1 MRHSCGQ
8 MLLLWLCLLL
18 CQLAPLQASILNT
31 LLGVPAE
38 CVHQSGVWPC
48 KLSFSC
54 WLQGG
59 KHAKGCGSNK
69 WLFSCCIAEP
79 HQHQH
84 QHTHQSPLENLVD
97 YGKLKLG
104 LNSLPKRIM
113 LRRRDDNEL
122 LNLKPECGLPRI
134 AQNTLQKRII
144 GGRPAQFAEYPWL
157 AHIRIAE
164 YQCGGVLISA
174 NMVATAAHC
183 IQQAQLPDITVY
195 LGELDTQN
203 LGHIQEPLPVEKHS
217 VLQKII
223 HPRFNFR
230 ITQPDRYD
238 LALLKLARPTGFSEH
253 ILPICLPQYP
263 IRLVGRKGLIAGWG
277 KTEAHMGHA
286 GTNMLQVASVPII
299 STLECIRW
307 HESKQISV
315 EIKSEM
321 FCAGHSDGHMDACLG
336 DSGGPLVIKERGR
349 FVLVGITSAGFGC
362 GVDHQPGIYHNL
374 QKSLRWVEDVVAHNE
389 LYSKFDISHGSSS
402 GSGSSKSSLATGD
415 MQLPIAWLPP
425 LPTSLPL
432 LLLLGQWLCVCRC
445 LVAAHGGYNSVY
457 NAVVTPELK
466 QAIDKDLPKQAKFF
480 DELDCNES
488 TRLLRCAPRQEPDM
502 SRARTHTHCHIKD
515 KWLGLLLI
523 YALAPSGRNVCA
535 LGYPSAQQEHD
546 MLILDALS
554 RRSGTGYYG
563 ENSVMEMLS
572 RMIPQSCRFRGHKFE
587 CGLSISC
594 VLGGGKPLDLCSG
607 GMIWSCCVDKD
618 LDAEESPHAAP
629 VNNTSDIIHLHDIYP
644 DLSPTANKP
653 AHHQPHHQTQQQHHT
668 INNNNNNNNG
678 LSAASSARPAYP
690 SHAYYSTK
698 RPSLYSGNPYKPS
711 SSSGSGSSSSS
722 SIHRPIASS
731 LNSWEHDANHL
742 GITNH
747 LDSFFDADAPPD
759 SAAATRPTAAHVPQA
774 QPFAVGNVLDLNA
787 GEAADEYESG
797 GGYND
802 GSYRPVP
809 GCGEVFSRTNRI
821 VGGHSTGFGSHP
833 WQVAL
838 IKSGFLT
845 RKLSCGGALISNRW
859 VVTAAHC
866 VATTTNSNMKIRLGE
881 WDVRGQE
888 ERLNHEEYGIERKE
902 VHPHYNPADFKN
914 DVALIRLD
922 RNVVYKQHI
931 IPVCLPPPTTKL
943 TGKMATVA
951 GWGRTRHGQSTVP
964 SVLQEVDV
972 EVISNDRC
980 QRWFRAAGRR
990 EAIHDVFL
998 CAGYKEGGRD
1008 SCQGDSGGP
1017 LTLTMDGRKTLIGLV
1032 SWGIGCG
1039 REHLPGVY
1047 TNIQHFVPWI
1057 NKVMANDNNA

>member
-1 MRHSCGQ
+1 TMTLPRHSKDT
-8 MLLLWLCLLL
+8 WLRLV
-18 CQLAPLQASILNT
+18 
-31 LLGVPAE
+31 LLGV
-38 CVHQSGVWPC
+38 
-48 KLSFSC
+48 
-54 WLQGG
+54 
-59 KHAKGCGSNK
+59 
-69 WLFSCCIAEP
+69 
-79 HQHQH
+79 
-84 QHTHQSPLENLVD
+84 LV
-97 YGKLKLG
+97 
-104 LNSLPKRIM
+104 
-113 LRRRDDNEL
+113 
-122 LNLKPECGLPRI
+122 
-134 AQNTLQKRII
+134 T
-144 GGRPAQFAEYPWL
+144 F
-157 AHIRIAE
+157 
-164 YQCGGVLISA
+164 
-174 NMVATAAHC
+174 
-183 IQQAQLPDITVY
+183 
-195 LGELDTQN
+195 
-203 LGHIQEPLPVEKHS
+203 
-217 VLQKII
+217 
-223 HPRFNFR
+223 
-230 ITQPDRYD
+230 
-238 LALLKLARPTGFSEH
+238 LALR
-253 ILPICLPQYP
+253 
-263 IRLVGRKGLIAGWG
+263 
-277 KTEAHMGHA
+277 EAHG
-286 GTNMLQVASVPII
+286 
-299 STLECIRW
+299 
-307 HESKQISV
+307 
-315 EIKSEM
+315 
-321 FCAGHSDGHMDACLG
+321 
-336 DSGGPLVIKERGR
+336 
-349 FVLVGITSAGFGC
+349 
-362 GVDHQPGIYHNL
+362 
-374 QKSLRWVEDVVAHNE
+374 
-389 LYSKFDISHGSSS
+389 
-402 GSGSSKSSLATGD
+402 
-415 MQLPIAWLPP
+415 
-425 LPTSLPL
+425 
-432 LLLLGQWLCVCRC
+432 
-445 LVAAHGGYNSVY
+445 
-457 NAVVTPELK
+457 
-466 QAIDKDLPKQAKFF
+466 
-480 DELDCNES
+480 
-488 TRLLRCAPRQEPDM
+488 
-502 SRARTHTHCHIKD
+502 
-515 KWLGLLLI
+515 
-523 YALAPSGRNVCA
+523 

-644 DLSPTANKP
+644 DLSINANKP
-653 AHHQPHHQTQQQHHT
+653 QHHLHHHSG
-668 INNNNNNNNG
+668 NG
-678 LSAASSARPAYP
+678 LSAASSTTSTASSSARPAYP
-690 SHAYYSTK
+690 SYGHYSTK
-698 RPSLYSGNPYKPS
+698 RPTLYSGSNPYKP
-711 SSSGSGSSSSS
+711 GSSSRPSS
-722 SIHRPIASS
+722 ATASN
-731 LNSWEHDANHL
+731 LNSWEHESGGHAIN

-747 LDSFFDADAPPD
+747 LDSFFDADSPPSLD
-759 SAAATRPTAAHVPQA
+759 SAGVGSGPPPHEPLPNAQA
-774 QPFAVGNVLDLNA
+774 FAVGNVLDLNA
-787 GEAADEYESG
+787 GEAADEYQSG
-797 GGYND
+797 YHD
-802 GSYRPVP
+802 ASYRPVP
-809 GCGEVFSRTNRI
+809 GCGEVYTRSNRI

-881 WDVRGQE
+881 WDVRAQE

-931 IPVCLPPPTTKL
+931 IPVCLPPPATKL

-1047 TNIQHFVPWI
+1047 TNIQRFVPWI
-1057 NKVMANDNNA
+1057 NKVMANDKA

>member
-1 MRHSCGQ
+1 MQ
-8 MLLLWLCLLL
+8 QLLMLLWLLLL
-18 CQLAPLQASILNT
+18 LQTSPLKASLLNT
-31 LLGVPAE
+31 LLGVPSE
-38 CVHQSGVWPC
+38 CVHQTGIWPC

-59 KHAKGCGSNK
+59 KHAKGCGHNK
-69 WLFSCCIAEP
+69 WLFSCCIAAEAT
-79 HQHQH
+79 QHQH
-84 QHTHQSPLENLVD
+84 QYQQQQQSHQNQQQQYHYQQQQSPLENLVD
-97 YGKLKLG
+97 FGKLKVAT

-113 LRRRDDNEL
+113 LRRRDDNDL
-122 LNLKPECGLPRI
+122 LTSKTPECGLPRT

-144 GGRPAQFAEYPWL
+144 GGRPAQFAEYPWQ

-164 YQCGGVLISA
+164 YQCGGVLISS

-183 IQQAQLPDITVY
+183 IQQAQLSDITVY

-203 LGHIQEPLPVEKHS
+203 LGHIQEPLPVEKHR

-230 ITQPDRYD
+230 MTQPDRYD
-238 LALLKLARPTGFSEH
+238 LALLQLVHPTGFSEH

-263 IRLVGRKGLIAGWG
+263 IRLIGRKGLIAGWG
-277 KTEAHMGHA
+277 KTEAHLGHA

-299 STLECIRW
+299 TTLDCIRW
-307 HESKQISV
+307 HESKQINV
-315 EIKSEM
+315 EIKAEM

-336 DSGGPLVIKERGR
+336 DSGGPLVVKERGR
-349 FVLVGITSAGFGC
+349 YVLVGITSAGFGC
-362 GVDHQPGIYHNL
+362 GVDHQPGIYHNI
-374 QKSLRWVEDVVAHNE
+374 QKTVKWIQDVIERNE
-389 LYSKFDISHGSSS
+389 P
-402 GSGSSKSSLATGD
+402 AT
-415 MQLPIAWLPP
+415 A
-425 LPTSLPL
+425 
-432 LLLLGQWLCVCRC
+432 
-445 LVAAHGGYNSVY
+445 AAHSNYNSVY
-457 NAVVTPELK
+457 NDVITPQLK
-466 QAIDKDLPKQAKFF
+466 QAIDKELPKEAKFF
-480 DELDCNES
+480 DELD
-488 TRLLRCAPRQEPDM
+488 L
-502 SRARTHTHCHIKD
+502 
-515 KWLGLLLI
+515 
-523 YALAPSGRNVCA
+523 
-535 LGYPSAQQEHD
+535 
-546 MLILDALS
+546 
-554 RRSGTGYYG
+554 
-563 ENSVMEMLS
+563 
-572 RMIPQSCRFRGHKFE
+572 IPQSCRFRGHKFE

-618 LDAEESPHAAP
+618 LDAEENSHATP

-644 DLSPTANKP
+644 DLSPNANKP
-653 AHHQPHHQTQQQHHT
+653 QHHST
-668 INNNNNNNNG
+668 APSSSASTSSASSSSS
-678 LSAASSARPAYP
+678 SAATGSRPGYGNGG
-690 SHAYYSTK
+690 YFGVTK
-698 RPSLYSGNPYKPS
+698 RPGPGNPYKPPAPLP
-711 SSSGSGSSSSS
+711 
-722 SIHRPIASS
+722 HRPLSS
-731 LNSWEHDANHL
+731 NLNSWEHDAGNSHH

-747 LDSFFDADAPPD
+747 LDNFFDADSPPG
-759 SAAATRPTAAHVPQA
+759 SADGNPHDLLPNA

-787 GEAADEYESG
+787 GEAADEYQTNG
-797 GGYND
+797 GPSSSSSSS
-802 GSYRPVP
+802 SYRPVP
-809 GCGEVFSRTNRI
+809 GCGEVYTRSNRI

-931 IPVCLPPPTTKL
+931 IPVCLPPPSTKL

-998 CAGYKEGGRD
+998 CAGYKDGGRD

-1047 TNIQHFVPWI
+1047 TNIQRFVPWI